1 MAKLPDHIDKT
12 DKQAVAEYFIKQR
25 QLKGFTDEIQRHID
39 EEGTGSTII
48 IGQPRQEFLDHLV
61 EQGYTVK
68 VDGHI
73 TWRIWPPP
81 KPEEEPECQSETI
94 TQSNQ

>member
-1 MAKLPDHIDKT
+1 MAKLPDHIDKN
-12 DKQAVAEYFIKQR
+12 DKNAVAAYFIKQR

-61 EQGYTVK
+61 EQGYIVK
-68 VDGHI
+68 YVEHI
-73 TWRIWPPP
+73 TWRIWPPQIQT
-81 KPEEEPECQSETI
+81 E
-94 TQSNQ
+94 QSNENV

>member
-1 MAKLPDHIDKT
+1 MAKLPDHIDKN
-12 DKQAVAEYFIKQR
+12 DKDAVAAYFIKQR

-61 EQGYTVK
+61 EQGYIVK

-81 KPEEEPECQSETI
+81 AENTETDK
-94 TQSNQ
+94 

>member
-1 MAKLPDHIDKT
+1 MAKLPDHIDKN
-12 DKQAVAEYFIKQR
+12 DKNAVAAYFIKQR
-25 QLKGFTDEIQRHID
+25 QLKERTAEVQRHID

-61 EQGYTVK
+61 EQGYIVK

-81 KPEEEPECQSETI
+81 TEKTDE
-94 TQSNQ
+94 NV